1 MGQDVLLPPPPIRD
15 DQHSVSPRNMFSK
28 DESILLKMGCS
39 SITRSCSLLEQIFRS
54 RIDASYQKK
63 LSHQLL
69 CWPRCIRTW
78 KACARGKM
86 QERYSPWSIDEKGGT
101 SLVLVLVLK
110 HLVAYGRI
118 ASNSFTLLHSLF
130 LVFPV
135 RAGMFLKTT
144 RISLAGS
151 IFISRKCVH
160 TLLRNTTFRA
170 CLVVA
175 TPGIACLVRLS
186 LSSSRLLVGTC
197 PLAGGAYSKERF
209 RLDCSAEYLLQ
220 VSLQACCSCLFFAP
234 LTERILTMIR
244 FCC

>member
-1 MGQDVLLPPPPIRD
+1 
-15 DQHSVSPRNMFSK
+15 
-28 DESILLKMGCS
+28 
-39 SITRSCSLLEQIFRS
+39 
-54 RIDASYQKK
+54 
-63 LSHQLL
+63 
-69 CWPRCIRTW
+69 
-78 KACARGKM
+78 M
-86 QERYSPWSIDEKGGT
+86 QERYSPWSMDEKGGT
-101 SLVLVLVLK
+101 SFVLVLK
-110 HLVAYGRI
+110 HLVAHGRI
-118 ASNSFTLLHSLF
+118 ASNSLTLLHSLT

-160 TLLRNTTFRA
+160 TLLRNTTIRA

-220 VSLQACCSCLFFAP
+220 VSLQAFCWCLFFASV
-234 LTERILTMIR
+234 TERILTMIR

>member
-1 MGQDVLLPPPPIRD
+1 
-15 DQHSVSPRNMFSK
+15 
-28 DESILLKMGCS
+28 
-39 SITRSCSLLEQIFRS
+39 
-54 RIDASYQKK
+54 
-63 LSHQLL
+63 
-69 CWPRCIRTW
+69 
-78 KACARGKM
+78 M
-86 QERYSPWSIDEKGGT
+86 QERYSPWSMDEKGGT
-101 SLVLVLVLK
+101 SLVLVLK

-118 ASNSFTLLHSLF
+118 ASNSLTLLHSLF

-144 RISLAGS
+144 RVSLAGS
-151 IFISRKCVH
+151 IFIPRKCVH
-160 TLLRNTTFRA
+160 TLLRNTTIRA

-220 VSLQACCSCLFFAP
+220 VSLQAFGWCLFFAP